1 VATQIVV
8 VGAGP
13 GGYVAALKAA
23 SLGAK
28 VTVVERAQVGGTCLH
43 WGCIP
48 TKALR
53 ASAMALD
60 TAHRLHEYGIT
71 PGGEPTPD
79 LVAIMARKQKVVDTQ
94 TLGIERLF
102 QAWGVE
108 LVSGSA
114 RLDGAGRLAVTP
126 PEGSPLALNYE
137 RLILAP
143 GSEAVDLPGLE
154 RDGKVVINSDDAL
167 GLSEIPSSLLIVG
180 GGVVGCELA
189 FIFNA
194 FGSQVTLVEA
204 LDRLLPI
211 PSLDGECSKLLLRE
225 MKKRGIT
232 VHTGRVC
239 SSLSRDAQGADAVL
253 EPTPGS
259 EAKGK
264 AAQPLA
270 VRAEKV
276 LVSVGRRPAAE
287 GLGLAEAGLEMDR
300 GAVLVNHHLAA
311 GPNIYA
317 VGDVLGPRRPL
328 LAHMASAEAKAAAAN
343 ALGAQELVDY
353 AVVPAVAFT
362 APEVAWVGLSLEQAG
377 ELGLEAEASSFMPR
391 GLGMAQ
397 ALGELAGIIK
407 LVHEKGSGRLL
418 GAHLM
423 GAHAGEMVHECALA
437 LKLGASVSDLAHTI
451 HAHPTMSEALLEAA
465 EDALGE
471 CLHAQPP
478 KK

>member
-1 VATQIVV
+1 MASKLVV

-28 VTVVERAQVGGTCLH
+28 VTVVERARVGGTCLH

-53 ASAMALD
+53 ASAMALE
-60 TAHRLHEYGIT
+60 TARRLEEYGIT
-71 PGGEPTPD
+71 PSGASAPD
-79 LVAIMARKQKVVDTQ
+79 LAAIMARKQRVVDTQ
-94 TLGIERLF
+94 TQGIERLF
-102 QAWGVE
+102 KAWGVE
-108 LVSGSA
+108 LVSGQA
-114 RLDGAGRLAVTP
+114 RLAGAGRLEVTP
-126 PEGSPLALNYE
+126 PEGSPFALDHE

-154 RDGKVVINSDDAL
+154 RDGRVVINSDDAL
-167 GLSEIPSSLLIVG
+167 GLSELPASLLVVG

-189 FIFNA
+189 FIFQT
-194 FGSQVTLVEA
+194 FGCQVTLVEA
-204 LDRLLPI
+204 LERLLPI
-211 PSLDGECSKLLLRE
+211 PSLDPECSKLLLRE

-239 SSLSRDAQGADAVL
+239 AGLERGPQGATATL
-253 EPTPGS
+253 EPTPGT

-264 AAQPLA
+264 AAQPVE

-276 LVSVGRRPAAE
+276 LVSVGRRPAAQ
-287 GLGLAEAGLEMDR
+287 GLGLAEAGLELDR
-300 GAVLVNHHLAA
+300 GAVQVDRRLCA

-328 LAHMASAEAKAAAAN
+328 LAHMASAEAKAAAVN
-343 ALGAQELVDY
+343 ALGGEAAVDY

-362 APEVAWVGLSLEQAG
+362 SPEVAWVGLSLEQAQ
-377 ELGLEAEASSFMPR
+377 ERGLEAAASSFLPR

-397 ALGELAGIIK
+397 ALGELAGIAK
-407 LVHEKGSGRLL
+407 LVHEKKSGRLL

-437 LKLGASVSDLAHTI
+437 LKLGASMADIAHTI
-451 HAHPTMSEALLEAA
+451 HAHPTMSEALAEAA
-465 EDALGE
+465 EDALGA
-471 CLHAQPP
+471 CLHAPP
-478 KK
+478 SKK

>member
-1 VATQIVV
+1 MATQVVV

-28 VTVVERAQVGGTCLH
+28 VTVVEQARVGGTCLH

-53 ASAMALD
+53 ASAVALD
-60 TAHRLHEYGIT
+60 TARRLGEFGIT
-71 PGGEPTPD
+71 PGGEPTTD
-79 LVAIMARKQKVVDTQ
+79 LAAIMARKQKVVDTQ

-102 QAWGVE
+102 QSWGVE
-108 LVSGSA
+108 LVSGRA
-114 RLDGAGRLAVTP
+114 RLEGSHRLEVTP
-126 PEGSPLALNYE
+126 PEGAPFALDYE

-167 GLSEIPSSLLIVG
+167 GLSELPQSLLIVG

-189 FIFNA
+189 FIFHT
-194 FGSQVTLVEA
+194 FGCQVTLVEA

-211 PSLDGECSKLLLRE
+211 PSLDPECSKLLLRE
-225 MKKRGIT
+225 MKKRRIA

-239 SSLSRDAQGADAVL
+239 ASLERGAQGATATL

-259 EAKGK
+259 QAKGK
-264 AAQPLA
+264 AAQPVTIKA
-270 VRAEKV
+270 DKV
-276 LVSVGRRPAAE
+276 LVSVGRRPAGE
-287 GLGLAEAGLEMDR
+287 GLGLTEAGLELDR
-300 GAVLVNHHLAA
+300 GALKADRYLAA

-328 LAHMASAEAKAAAAN
+328 LAHMASAEAKVAAAN
-343 ALGAQELVDY
+343 ALGGKELVDY

-362 APEVAWVGLSLEQAG
+362 APEVAWVGLSLDQAQ

-397 ALGELAGIIK
+397 ALGELAGVIK

-451 HAHPTMSEALLEAA
+451 HAHPCMSEAISEAA
-465 EDALGE
+465 DNALGM
-471 CLHAQPP
+471 CLHMPP
-478 KK
+478 GK

>member
-1 VATQIVV
+1 MTTRLVV

-60 TAHRLHEYGIT
+60 TDRRLKEYGIT
-71 PGGEPTPD
+71 PGGEPAPD
-79 LVAIMARKQKVVDTQ
+79 LAAIMARKQKVVDTQ

-108 LVSGSA
+108 LISGRA
-114 RLDGAGRLAVTP
+114 RLDGAGRLEVTP
-126 PEGSPLALNYE
+126 PEGSPFALSYE

-167 GLSEIPSSLLIVG
+167 GLSEIPESLLIVG

-204 LDRLLPI
+204 MERLLPI
-211 PSLDGECSKLLLRE
+211 PSLDTECSKLLLRE

-232 VHTGRVC
+232 VHTGRAC
-239 SSLSRDAQGADAVL
+239 ASLERGAQGATANL
-253 EPTPGS
+253 GPTPGS
-259 EAKGK
+259 GAKGK
-264 AAQPLA
+264 AAQPVTVL
-270 VRAEKV
+270 AEKV
-276 LVSVGRRPAAE
+276 LVSVGRRPAGE
-287 GLGLAEAGLEMDR
+287 GLGLAEAGLGLDR
-300 GAVLVNHHLAA
+300 GALKVDRHLAA
-311 GPNIYA
+311 GQGIYA

-343 ALGAQELVDY
+343 ALGGKELVDY

-377 ELGLEAEASSFMPR
+377 DLGLAAKVSSFMPR

-397 ALGELAGIIK
+397 ALGELTGIIK

-437 LKLGASVSDLAHTI
+437 LKLGASVNDLAHTI
-451 HAHPTMSEALLEAA
+451 HAHPTMSEALAEAA
-465 EDALGE
+465 DGALGE
-471 CLHAQPP
+471 CLHLPP
-478 KK
+478 VK

>member
-1 VATQIVV
+1 MATQVVV

-28 VTVVERAQVGGTCLH
+28 VTVVERARVGGTCLH

-60 TAHRLHEYGIT
+60 TARRLSEFGLA
-71 PGGEPTPD
+71 PGGDPVVD
-79 LVAIMARKQKVVDTQ
+79 LAAVMTRKQKVVDTQ
-94 TLGIERLF
+94 TQGIERLF

-108 LVSGSA
+108 LVQGSA
-114 RLDGAGRLAVTP
+114 RLDGAGRLEVTP
-126 PEGSPLALNYE
+126 PEGGPLALDYE

-154 RDGKVVINSDDAL
+154 RDGRVVINSDDAL
-167 GLSEIPSSLLIVG
+167 SLSQIPESLLIVG

-189 FIFNA
+189 FIFQS
-194 FGSQVTLVEA
+194 FGCRVTLVEA

-211 PSLDGECSKLLLRE
+211 PSLDPECSKLLLRE

-239 SSLSRDAQGADAVL
+239 AALERGEQGATATL

-264 AAQPLA
+264 AAQPLTLSA
-270 VRAEKV
+270 AQV
-276 LVSVGRRPAAE
+276 LVSVGRRPAGE
-287 GLGLAEAGLEMDR
+287 GLGLAEAGLTLER
-300 GAVLVNHHLAA
+300 GALKVDRHLAA
-311 GPNIYA
+311 GAGIYA
-317 VGDVLGPRRPL
+317 VGDVLGPKRPL

-343 ALGAQELVDY
+343 ALGGAELVDY

-362 APEVAWVGLSLEQAG
+362 APEVAWVGLSLDQAA
-377 ELGLEAEASSFMPR
+377 ELGLEAETSSFMPR

-397 ALGELAGIIK
+397 ALGELAGVVK

-418 GAHLM
+418 GAHLV
-423 GAHAGEMVHECALA
+423 GAHVGEMVHECALA
-437 LKLGASVSDLAHTI
+437 LRLGASVSDIAHTI
-451 HAHPTMSEALLEAA
+451 HAHPTMSEALPEAA
-465 EDALGE
+465 EAALGQ
-471 CLHAQPP
+471 CLHLPP
-478 KK
+478 LK